1 MNIKTGEELHGF
13 ILENS
18 EKIDDIQNSTEVT
31 DEVLGISEI
40 DECEE
45 ITKS

>member
-18 EKIDDIQNSTEVT
+18 EKIDDIK
-31 DEVLGISEI
+31 SEGYFFRH
-40 DECEE
+40 
-45 ITKS
+45 